1 MGDYLLPMY
10 KECANCNRC
19 MYICKCIKG
28 SGKASPNNNDNKTKE
43 KRKNKR
49 KWQENI
55 YTEFYKSAFSKQSK
69 SDDDK
74 TDGTAAY
81 AMAFILFFFFFFFLV
96 IVKKF
101 SLRFL
106 QLLLLLLFCLYL
118 HLYLCVCSRQAMKRN
133 AHAKEVA
140 NKNGYP
146 KNTWCQQSRL
156 ACMPTSEQQVEWN
169 SERVRER
176 ERVRLE

>member
-1 MGDYLLPMY
+1 MRQLQQMHVH
-10 KECANCNRC
+10 
-19 MYICKCIKG
+19 MQMH
-28 SGKASPNNNDNKTKE
+28 
-43 KRKNKR
+43 KR
-49 KWQENI
+49 KWQGKPQQQQQQQTKKERIKENGKKT
-55 YTEFYKSAFSKQSK
+55 YTQNFIKAHLANKAKVTTTKQMAQQRMQWHLFYFSS
-69 SDDDK
+69 S
-74 TDGTAAY
+74 
-81 AMAFILFFFFFFFLV
+81 FLV

-106 QLLLLLLFCLYL
+106 QLLLLLLLFCLYL
-118 HLYLCVCSRQAMKRN
+118 HLYLCLCSRRAMKRN

-169 SERVRER
+169 SERVRGR